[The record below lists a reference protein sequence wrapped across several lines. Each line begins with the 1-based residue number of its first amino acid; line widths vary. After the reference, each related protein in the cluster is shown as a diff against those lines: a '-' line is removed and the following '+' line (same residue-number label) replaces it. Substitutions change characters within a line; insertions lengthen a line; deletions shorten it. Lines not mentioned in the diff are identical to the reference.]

1 MPHERHL
8 RKSDSL
14 LSQGSCNLVLMT
26 TQNAPQLAWTVIY
39 VSDVSASLALYT
51 EAFGLTVGFEHP
63 GGDYAEFVTGATAL
77 ALCERALAADST
89 GLALDGQA
97 SPRSNITLVVENVT
111 TAFTHAVAA
120 GATSIAEPMMKPWGQ
135 ESSYVA
141 DLDGN
146 LIEFA
151 SRVAP

>member
-1 MPHERHL
+1 MPHEWHL

-14 LSQGSCNLVLMT
+14 LSHGSCNLVLMT

-63 GGDYAEFVTGATAL
+63 GGDYAEFATGATAL

-89 GLALDGQA
+89 GLALEGSA
-97 SPRSNITLVVENVT
+97 SPHGNITLVVGNVAA
-111 TAFTHAVAA
+111 AFSHAVTA
-120 GATSIAEPMMKPWGQ
+120 GATPIAEPVTKPWGQ

-146 LIEFA
+146 LIELA
-151 SRVAP
+151 SRVVS